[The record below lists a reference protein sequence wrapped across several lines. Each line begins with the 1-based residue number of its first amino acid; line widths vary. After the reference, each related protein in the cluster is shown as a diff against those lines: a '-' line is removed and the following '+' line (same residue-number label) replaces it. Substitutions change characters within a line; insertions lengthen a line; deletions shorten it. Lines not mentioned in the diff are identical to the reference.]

1 MTKRKIFLVKKI
13 LLAIV
18 VLVIA
23 GVFTANGQC
32 IPQSRTYA
40 DFQGTYLEGLGVLG
54 SPTVIGYVTNPGYSV
69 NGDVKQS
76 TTLGIPVGLLGLT
89 SVTQFLEFTTSGTH
103 TSKRTIAANTLVK
116 LKFTLPTEVLGLLSG
131 IEVGSFT
138 DLNAVTAA
146 WPAILGTGHAA
157 GYNSTSTT
165 TIYSGATLLS
175 LLNGSGDFE
184 ITVTPTVAF
193 NGVYIKLK
201 GSGLSV
207 ALKADIFHAY
217 ILENIVGST
226 DCSKPIDVLAG
237 IRAGNLANLATAT
250 GQVINKWDAIDSD
263 PINTYAEL
271 NLGAQVLSEVFHTT
285 IFKTLAQPGDAVQ
298 MIIQKPEGGLLDL
311 NLLNGFSVRMY
322 NGSTAVGS
330 AFSATSGLSLSLL
343 PGSTTGNEKY
353 ILTIQ
358 VPKTA
363 GAFDRVELK
372 MGGVATV
379 GLTPGIRIY
388 DVKHIILPK
397 IAINGLNSSF
407 TTLCLG
413 NTAALSVSELQD
425 CTTYNWYKVST
436 GGAAIHTGTSAYT
449 PSASTLI
456 AGPNVFY
463 VEASRTNC
471 TETSG
476 RIPVTINIDPLPT
489 FISTSA
495 NVCKGIQSTT
505 LNYTGTNLTPAV
517 TYSINWSPAAQAVG
531 FTNVTNAILTSSPL
545 TISVPNGVT
554 PTIYSG
560 SLTVTNGNTCTSVP
574 TTISIAV
581 HPKPLTP
588 QVAVQ

>member
-1 MTKRKIFLVKKI
+1 MTKRKIFLVKKT

-18 VLVIA
+18 VLVITGEFNA
-23 GVFTANGQC
+23 KGQC
-32 IPQSRTYA
+32 IPQVRKYA
-40 DFQGTYLEGLGVLG
+40 TVQQEYKVGATITSPNAAVDGNPQNFSTLSVPLGVLNIFSATQYLEITSG
-54 SPTVIGYVTNPGYSV
+54 ANYIPANTPVTIKLSLPISVLGVIDNVGIQATKNLRFDPG
-69 NGDVKQS
+69 
-76 TTLGIPVGLLGLT
+76 GLLGA
-89 SVTQFLEFTTSGTH
+89 GA
-103 TSKRTIAANTLVK
+103 RYIADN
-116 LKFTLPTEVLGLLSG
+116 
-131 IEVGSFT
+131 VGPS
-138 DLNAVTAA
+138 
-146 WPAILGTGHAA
+146 
-157 GYNSTSTT
+157 
-165 TIYSGATLLS
+165 YSGSSLLN
-175 LLNGSGDFE
+175 LLNGSGEVE
-184 ITVTPTVAF
+184 ITITPTSQYQGVSINVGSVLGVAVTAK
-193 NGVYIKLK
+193 VY
-201 GSGLSV
+201 
-207 ALKADIFHAY
+207 HAY
-217 ILENIVGST
+217 IYQDGSLNSN
-226 DCSKPIDVLAG
+226 CNNGIDVLSG
-237 IRAGNLANLATAT
+237 IRSGTAVGGIASAT
-250 GQVINKWDAIDSD
+250 GQVNNPLNAIDAD
-263 PINTYAEL
+263 LNTFTTL
-271 NLGAQVLSEVFHTT
+271 DVGAQILSEVFHTT
-285 IFKTLAQPGDAVQ
+285 VFKTLAQPGDAVQ

-311 NLLNGFSVRMY
+311 NLLNGFSVRIY

-353 ILTIQ
+353 TLTIQ
-358 VPKTA
+358 VPKSA
-363 GAFDRVELK
+363 GAFDRIELK

-397 IAINGLNSSF
+397 IAINGLKSSS

-425 CTTYNWYKVST
+425 CTTYKWYKVST